1 MPSTVSSK
9 TKKNTDQA
17 SPLPFR
23 SDCHFPP
30 RRKGK
35 LKRIKELTPG
45 SLANEGLTQD
55 LNSGLPGPQTQPQPH
70 PPAQGLCKAGPRTLK
85 PKNHPLG
92 SRAGRPQLQHCPRGQ
107 LSPWTRRGRGRQCGS
122 GSCGRGGGAAQ
133 GRVFSCAGPGPGKT
147 GEGLRCEAGAQ
158 EARLLF

>member
-9 TKKNTDQA
+9 TKKNTDPA
-17 SPLPFR
+17 SALPERLSF
-23 SDCHFPP
+23 SP

-45 SLANEGLTQD
+45 SLANEELSQD
-55 LNSGLPGPQTQPQPH
+55 LNSGLPGPQTQPH

-92 SRAGRPQLQHCPRGQ
+92 SKAGRPQLQHCPRGQ
-107 LSPWTRRGRGRQCGS
+107 LSPWTRRGRGRKSGS
-122 GSCGRGGGAAQ
+122 GSCRRGGGAAR